1 MIDLQIKDKRGNVII
16 HKLGAGKH
24 VLGKSLSSDIVLMD
38 HYTSR
43 HHADIIVTD
52 TKIMLIDFN
61 STNGIWIDGARA
73 DVKVELEFGCV
84 FRIGMLRLLVEKS
97 KFNFSVKQGRPY
109 SIKDIESLQMKVE
122 KAKIL
127 DFGQHPKFKEKTG

>member
-1 MIDLQIKDKRGNVII
+1 MIDLEVKDKRGNVII

-24 VLGKSLSSDIVLMD
+24 VLGKSLSSDVVLMD
-38 HYTSR
+38 QYTSR

-61 STNGIWIDGARA
+61 STNGIWIGGTRA

-84 FRIGMLRLLVEKS
+84 FRLGLLRLTVEKS
-97 KFNFSVKQGRPY
+97 NFNFAVKQGHPY
-109 SIKDIESLQMKVE
+109 SIKDIESHQKKVE

-127 DFGQHPKFKEKTG
+127 DLAQHPKFIEKTG